1 LNIQTNLHLLTAFE
15 KKEIQKFKDVYFI
28 GSPKSKEKRNIQLM
42 LARGI
47 NNGFDIEAGYYK
59 VVVGDHL
66 LYRYEVTHEL
76 DKGAFG

>member
-1 LNIQTNLHLLTAFE
+1 
-15 KKEIQKFKDVYFI
+15 
-28 GSPKSKEKRNIQLM
+28 M

-47 NNGFDIEAGYYK
+47 NNGFDLEAGYYK

-66 LYRYEVTHEL
+66 TYRYEVIQDL